1 MKKKVQMRPLVLA
14 SASPRRERL
23 LRETGLS
30 FEIDAPPPEE
40 EDGVDPSL
48 PPEERARER
57 ARAKAAWAVERR
69 PGAVVLGADTV
80 VVLEGEEMGKPVS
93 PGDARRMLVRL
104 SGRKHQVVTG
114 FALAFEGNIK
124 TFAVRTEVRFR
135 MLEDAVIDRYIA
147 SGEPMDKAG
156 AYAIQ
161 GAGGSLIDSVR
172 GSYTNVVGLPLPEV
186 LSALAGCGVWGADPP
201 GR

>member
-14 SASPRRERL
+14 SASPRREQL
-23 LRETGLS
+23 LREAGLS

-48 PPEERARER
+48 PPEEGAQAR
-57 ARAKAAWAVERR
+57 ARAKAAWAAARH
-69 PGAVVLGADTV
+69 PGVVVLGADTV
-80 VVLEGEEMGKPVS
+80 VVLEGEEMGKPGNS
-93 PGDARRMLVRL
+93 GEARKKLVRL
-104 SGRKHQVVTG
+104 SGCKHEVITG
-114 FALAFEGNIK
+114 FALAFDGNVR

-135 MLEDAVIDRYIA
+135 VLEDAVIDRYIA

-186 LSALAGCGVWGADPP
+186 LSALADCGALGEESP
-201 GR
+201 GP

>member
-1 MKKKVQMRPLVLA
+1 MKEKVQMRPLVLA
-14 SASPRRERL
+14 SASPRREQL

-48 PPEERARER
+48 PPEERAQQR
-57 ARAKAAWAVERR
+57 ARAKTAWAAERH

-80 VVLEGEEMGKPVS
+80 VVLGGEEMGKPVS
-93 PGDARRMLVRL
+93 PGEAREMLVRL

-114 FALAFEGNIK
+114 FALFFEGNIR

-135 MLEDAVIDRYIA
+135 MLEDAAIDRYIA

-161 GAGGSLIDSVR
+161 GAGGSLIDSVS
-172 GSYTNVVGLPLPEV
+172 GSYTNVVGLPMPEV